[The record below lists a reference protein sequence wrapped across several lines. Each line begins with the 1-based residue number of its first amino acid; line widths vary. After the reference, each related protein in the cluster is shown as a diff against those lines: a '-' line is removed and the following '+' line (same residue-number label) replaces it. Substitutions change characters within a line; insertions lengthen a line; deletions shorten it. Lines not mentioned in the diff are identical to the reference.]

1 MKYKYDTLANQII
14 SDLEST
20 LPDQYI
26 QILTNFRTLVSEN
39 KYRASYAELNKL
51 LHLSDWSPS
60 KKVKD
65 LITRYQVVF

>member
-14 SDLEST
+14 SNLEVT
-20 LPDQYI
+20 IPEEYI
-26 QILTNFRTLVSEN
+26 QILANFRALVSEN

-60 KKVKD
+60 KEVKD
-65 LITRYQVVF
+65 LIRRYQVVF